1 METTEVNDSKRI
13 TAWLNPETISHGKYG
28 KVCNGVWLDKEQKRI
43 ESAGSSCEILTR
55 KNGNV
60 TEKALFY
67 K

>member
-1 METTEVNDSKRI
+1 METTDVIDSKRI
-13 TAWLNPETISHGKYG
+13 TAWLNPETISCGKYG
-28 KVCNGVWLDKEQKRI
+28 KVCNGVWIDREKDRI
-43 ESAGSSCEILTR
+43 ESDGHTCEILTR